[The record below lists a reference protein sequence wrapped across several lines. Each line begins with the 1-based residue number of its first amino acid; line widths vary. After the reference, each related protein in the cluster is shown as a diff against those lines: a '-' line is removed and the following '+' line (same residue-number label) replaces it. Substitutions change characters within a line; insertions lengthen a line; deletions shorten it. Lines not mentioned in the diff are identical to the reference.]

1 MVRTGSLIGVG
12 RQERAAYCAMAKL
25 SSFMQSFAKWFRFY
39 FRIIDEA
46 YKDSKRV
53 VVFIISGLLGLQ
65 NITGDLAV
73 VVLLVSVLKVS

>member
-1 MVRTGSLIGVG
+1 MPLEDSDIQALATALQDWLSF
-12 RQERAAYCAMAKL
+12 